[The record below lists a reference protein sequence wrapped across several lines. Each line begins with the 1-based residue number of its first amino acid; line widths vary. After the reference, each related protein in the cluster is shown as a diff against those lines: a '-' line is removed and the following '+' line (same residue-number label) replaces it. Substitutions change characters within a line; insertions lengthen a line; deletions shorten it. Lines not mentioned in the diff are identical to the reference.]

1 MHNIVRRGRVT
12 QVDLA
17 DELDAYVPR
26 TVTERRDV
34 ARVRELAS
42 TGDPWA
48 RALPLHVTGSAVV
61 VHPPTGRVLLRWHER
76 MEAWLHVGGHV
87 DPDDAGPLDAARRE
101 GREETG
107 LDDLAPWPDPDHPR
121 LVHVAVVPVPAGRG
135 EPAHEHADLRYVLA
149 TARPDDAVPERPVA
163 RLRWL
168 PLDDAVAA
176 VGQDNLRDTLARV
189 APLLDDADDRRPA
202 P

>member
-1 MHNIVRRGRVT
+1 M
-12 QVDLA
+12 DLA

-34 ARVRELAS
+34 ARVHGLAS
-42 TGDPWA
+42 TADPWS

-121 LVHVAVVPVPAGRG
+121 LVHVVVVPVPAGRG

-149 TARPDDAVPERPVA
+149 TARPDDAVPERPAA

-176 VGQDNLRDTLARV
+176 VGQDNLRDTFARV
-189 APLLDDADDRRPA
+189 APLLDGADDRPPA